1 LRTTNDL
8 AELAA
13 WMNPVIRGW
22 MQYYGK
28 FYRTEMDGLL
38 RRINAYL
45 MRWARSRFV
54 RGSQRVLRTSRPTR
68 HVPLSGPRGR
78 RRDSVDELRAFLP
91 DPQLH
96 RRLRE
101 SELQLLALV
110 AQPPLGLR
118 LPTIGAGQ
126 RTVHPG
132 LARVDE
138 PVPPVAPMPTC
149 CLGQRQLALQHGQHD
164 LERAE
169 GRGFNAGVDI
179 KEIQRDEGYTA
190 LIDANQGCA
199 AAFPADYDCSFLL

>member
-1 LRTTNDL
+1 MTAQIRQIPPASAAAPTICGLPGPGRQQQSAP
-8 AELAA
+8 AEGPL
-13 WMNPVIRGW
+13 NGGVGH
-22 MQYYGK
+22 
-28 FYRTEMDGLL
+28 L
-38 RRINAYL
+38 
-45 MRWARSRFV
+45 V
-54 RGSQRVLRTSRPTR
+54 RTSRPTR
-68 HVPLSGPRGR
+68 HVPFSGPRGR

-138 PVPPVAPMPTC
+138 PVPPVAHRRRGHPCRRAASASDNSPFNTANTTWICSSTDTCRDGFC
-149 CLGQRQLALQHGQHD
+149 CLLTQPSFPTPQLNPLPESLTHSKSGSVETY
-164 LERAE
+164 L
-169 GRGFNAGVDI
+169 AGTSPLPY
-179 KEIQRDEGYTA
+179 R
-190 LIDANQGCA
+190 
-199 AAFPADYDCSFLL
+199 